1 MIFNSIDFLI
11 FFPIVILVYFCVPQK
26 LKKIWLLVAS
36 YYFYMCWNVKYI
48 LLLLF
53 STIVTYVTGL
63 LLEKPKINRKLV
75 VGGSFSINLLILAI
89 FKYYN
94 FSYLLSVI
102 YVEKLA
108 LK

>member
-53 STIVTYVTGL
+53 STIVTYVTGYFW
-63 LLEKPKINRKLV
+63 K
-75 VGGSFSINLLILAI
+75 NL
-89 FKYYN
+89 K
-94 FSYLLSVI
+94 
-102 YVEKLA
+102 
-108 LK
+108 